1 MSSKRQA
8 NFGALDASGA
18 FHPLGVSSAD
28 MNMGEDLHKLGI
40 KIWFRDL
47 CFLKK
52 GGFAA
57 FLRST
62 AQKQRVMFVLP
73 GQIVWIKSDTADPN
87 AQVKEAL
94 QEKERSIPINSN
106 LTASLYRK
114 EVTLDYPD
122 LSGTGKGPTKSIFQF
137 NTDAVALEYFQT
149 INAEKCRSYIVS
161 PNFTPKFQEEL
172 NKSIRALID
181 RGDVVLQDFYLSCFN
196 QSPPTTAVEAL
207 FATYNTLTNS
217 EDPSPGSFARL
228 LSAVAA
234 DPVIYIFFLC
244 FRIESTQ
251 VLMQH
256 FQVHAD
262 HTVSSYVE
270 LFDLL
275 LDHMFEIVS
284 TKEWKLKRDLLLAQ
298 FQFPTLPPKFARP
311 GSAGIYVSCAGIFIF
326 ATLLTHSSLFSYVIS
341 PQAWRH
347 WQCLRGP

>member
-18 FHPLGVSSAD
+18 FHSLGVSSAD
-28 MNMGEDLHKLGI
+28 LNMGEELHRLGV
-40 KIWFRDL
+40 KVWFRDS
-47 CFLKK
+47 CVLKK

-73 GQIVWIKSDTADPN
+73 GQIIWIKSDTTDPD
-87 AQVKEAL
+87 AQVKEAFL
-94 QEKERSIPINSN
+94 EKERSILVNNN
-106 LTASLYRK
+106 LTAALYRK

-122 LSGTGKGPTKSIFQF
+122 ASGTGNGPTKSIFQF
-137 NTDAVALEYFQT
+137 DTEAAAQKFFQT
-149 INAEKCRSYIVS
+149 VNAEKCRSYIVS

-172 NKSIRALID
+172 NMCIRALID
-181 RGDVVLQDFYLSCFN
+181 KGDVALQDLYLACFN

-207 FATYNTLTNS
+207 FATYDTLTNS
-217 EDPSPGSFARL
+217 EEPSPSSFARL
-228 LSAVAA
+228 LSAVAT

-256 FQVHAD
+256 FQVHAN
-262 HTVSSYVE
+262 HAVTSFVE

-275 LDHMFEIVS
+275 LDHMLEIVS

-298 FQFPTLPPKFARP
+298 FQFPSLSPKFARH
-311 GSAGIYVSCAGIFIF
+311 GSAGN
-326 ATLLTHSSLFSYVIS
+326 TSLPVLQRICRY
-341 PQAWRH
+341 
-347 WQCLRGP
+347 